1 MKEIEELKVE
11 IAEKAYS
18 KESERKEIL
27 EKKISFLFGFLSIV
41 IGSFVLKNDWIKNLM
56 ETVQAN
62 EKNGMILKL
71 EIILL
76 LIGLI
81 VALIFIFKAISLKQY
96 RLNYPKNLSE
106 ALYAPNGSLSNQSS
120 NKELLNEY
128 GSFLS
133 LASEDNSKLN
143 SEKAKWLKRAWICSI
158 LVSIILVAIITTFV
172 ILKF

>member
-27 EKKISFLFGFLSIV
+27 EKKISFLFGFLSII
-41 IGSFVLKNDWIKNLM
+41 IGSFILKNEWITTLM
-56 ETVQAN
+56 EEVKEN
-62 EKNGMILKL
+62 EGNGIILKF
-71 EIILL
+71 EVILL

-81 VALIFIFKAISLKQY
+81 AALIFIFKAISLKQY
-96 RLNYPKNLSE
+96 RLNYPRNLSE
-106 ALYAPNGSLSNQSS
+106 TLYAPNGTYSCQIS

-143 SEKAKWLKRAWICSI
+143 SEKAKWLKRAWVCSILISII
-158 LVSIILVAIITTFV
+158 LVSIITTLIF
-172 ILKF
+172 L

>member
-11 IAEKAYS
+11 IAEKAYI

-27 EKKISFLFGFLSIV
+27 EKKTSFLCGFLFII
-41 IGSFVLKNDWIKNLM
+41 IGSFLLKIDWINSLM
-56 ETVQAN
+56 EAIQEL
-62 EKNGMILKL
+62 EKNGIILKI

-81 VALIFIFKAISLKQY
+81 IALIFTFKSISLKQY

-106 ALYAPNGSLSNQSS
+106 TLYSPNGSLSNQNS
-120 NKELLNEY
+120 NKEFLNEY

-143 SEKAKWLKRAWICSI
+143 SEKAKWLQRAWICSI
-158 LVSIILVAIITTFV
+158 LISIVLIIIITTFI